1 MATRWSDLD
10 RAWTWMDDFRRQVDR
25 LFDEYDAPAAR
36 GAEAGGPWP
45 RAGLWDTG
53 SGLLLVAEVPGL
65 ADKDVKVTVNQD
77 VLTIEGERRAEA
89 PQGYSVHRRERGAVT
104 FARSVAFPCR
114 VDVEKA
120 TATVKDGVLMVTLP
134 KAAEAQPRQIAVR
147 AQ

>member
-1 MATRWSDLD
+1 MATRWSEMD

-25 LFDEYDAPAAR
+25 LFDEYDAPAGR
-36 GAEAGGPWP
+36 GTDSAGPWP

-77 VLTIEGERRAEA
+77 VLTIEGERRAEL
-89 PQGYSVHRRERGAVT
+89 PQGYSVHRRERGAVK
-104 FARSVAFPCR
+104 FARSVTFPCR
-114 VDVEKA
+114 VDVERA
-120 TATVKDGVLMVTLP
+120 AATVKDGVLTVTLP